1 MGHIQTVV
9 QSHILAEQ
17 DNAMNREVMNKK
29 EQPVFDNEETLKE
42 ETLEENCAHLEGE
55 DESPLSEIEAL
66 REENE
71 KLTTQLNEQKEEYVR
86 KVADLDNFRKRLLR
100 EKEAAIQFAN
110 ERLIN
115 DLIPILD
122 DFERAIEAG
131 SQTDDVKAYAEGVE
145 LIQRH
150 LLETLSKG
158 WGLKRMD
165 DIVGKEFSPHEH
177 EAMLMEESDNVD
189 SETVLAELQKGY
201 YLHDRVLRTAKV
213 KVGKPAH

>member
-17 DNAMNREVMNKK
+17 DYAMNREVMNKK
-29 EQPVFDNEETLKE
+29 EQHMVDDEEALKE
-42 ETLEENCAHLEGE
+42 EALEENAAHLESE
-55 DESPLSEIEAL
+55 DENLLNEIERL
-66 REENE
+66 KEENE
-71 KLTTQLNEQKEEYVR
+71 QLTNQINEQKEEYVR

-100 EKEAAIQFAN
+100 EKESAIQFAN
-110 ERLIN
+110 EKLIN

-122 DFERAIEAG
+122 DFERAIESG
-131 SQTDDVKAYAEGVE
+131 NQTSDVKSYAEGVE

-177 EAMLMEESDNVD
+177 EAMLMEESDKVD

>member
-1 MGHIQTVV
+1 MIIF
-9 QSHILAEQ
+9 S
-17 DNAMNREVMNKK
+17 EV
-29 EQPVFDNEETLKE
+29 
-42 ETLEENCAHLEGE
+42 
-55 DESPLSEIEAL
+55 EAL
-66 REENE
+66 KEENE
-71 KLTTQLNEQKEEYVR
+71 KLTNQLNEQKEEYVR

-110 ERLIN
+110 EKLIN

-122 DFERAIEAG
+122 DFERAIESG
-131 SQTDDVKAYAEGVE
+131 NQTRDVKSYAEGVE

-177 EAMLMEESDNVD
+177 EAMLMEESDKVD
-189 SETVLAELQKGY
+189 SEIVLAELQKGY

>member
-55 DESPLSEIEAL
+55 DESLLSEIEAL

-177 EAMLMEESDNVD
+177 EAMLMEESDKVD